1 MSHKLR
7 KMLLLIARLSTS
19 LSFFSSLILVP
30 WLLIIKIAL
39 LRCCCGLFVYSNEH
53 LMANSKLVRC
63 HIHTHAH
70 THRGKAKENRERA
83 SKKVRGREIQIGLTC
98 SDFPFRFCTSP
109 FSLIWFLL
117 HFSQFIFNVC
127 CLFFSFLL
135 FPCRFSFINYGEIL
149 EIVRLLSLAIF
160 TGKSPPFMAHP
171 LYLSLWELRI
181 ICAC

>member
-1 MSHKLR
+1 MQIVVFFVSDHSIFNWLQTHCSSPWLQVKTPLSGGHKLR

-117 HFSQFIFNVC
+117 HFSQFISMSVVY
-127 CLFFSFLL
+127 FFPSSFFLVA
-135 FPCRFSFINYGEIL
+135 FHS
-149 EIVRLLSLAIF
+149 
-160 TGKSPPFMAHP
+160 
-171 LYLSLWELRI
+171 
-181 ICAC
+181 